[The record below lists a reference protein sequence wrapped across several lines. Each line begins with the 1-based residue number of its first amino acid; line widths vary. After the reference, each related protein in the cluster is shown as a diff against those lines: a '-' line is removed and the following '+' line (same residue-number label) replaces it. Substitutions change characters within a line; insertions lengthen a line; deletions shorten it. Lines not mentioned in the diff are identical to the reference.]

1 MILKLS
7 LQEILVLVPILL
19 LSLSV
24 HEFSH
29 GMVSTLLGDSTPGK
43 DGRLTL
49 NPLRH
54 LDLFGT
60 LMLLVAG
67 FGWAKPVR
75 IDINSYR
82 RKYTGLVLTSLAGPL
97 SNLLIAVLFT
107 FFLRLIVLNESLA
120 FLQTESV
127 VNIIQY
133 VMIINILLFI
143 FNMIPIPP
151 LDGSRIVTALF
162 NRNREFVQN
171 YNRYGVYI
179 LLALLMMNRFFDVE
193 ILPVSR
199 MMGTILHLLIS
210 LVLPE
215 AAG

>member
-1 MILKLS
+1 MILALP
-7 LQEILVLVPILL
+7 LQEIIILVPILL

-29 GMVSTLLGDSTPGK
+29 GMVSTLLGDSTPRR

-60 LMLLVAG
+60 LMLLIAG

-75 IDINSYR
+75 ININSYR
-82 RKYTGLVLTSLAGPL
+82 RKYPGLVLTSLAGPL

-107 FFLRLIVLNESLA
+107 FFLRLIVLNEALA

-127 VNIIQY
+127 INIIQY

-162 NRNREFVQN
+162 NRNSNFIHN
-171 YNRYGVYI
+171 YNRYGVYV
-179 LLALLMMNRFFDVE
+179 LLALLMMNRFSDVE
-193 ILPVSR
+193 ILPISR
-199 MMGTILHLLIS
+199 MMGSILRLLIS
-210 LVLPE
+210 LVIPE
-215 AAG
+215 ASG

>member
-1 MILKLS
+1 
-7 LQEILVLVPILL
+7 
-19 LSLSV
+19 
-24 HEFSH
+24 
-29 GMVSTLLGDSTPGK
+29 MVSTLLGDSTPRQ

-60 LMLLVAG
+60 LMLLTAG

-75 IDINSYR
+75 IDINSYKN
-82 RKYTGLVLTSLAGPL
+82 KYSGLVLTSLAGPL
-97 SNLLIAVLFT
+97 SNLMIAVLFT
-107 FFLRLIVLNESLA
+107 FFLRLIVVNNA
-120 FLQTESV
+120 FKFMQTESV
-127 VNIIQY
+127 INIIQY

-193 ILPVSR
+193 ILPISR
-199 MMGTILHLLIS
+199 MMSSILRLMIS
-210 LVLPE
+210 LVIPE

>member
-1 MILKLS
+1 MIFKLS
-7 LQEILVLVPILL
+7 LQEILILVPILL

-29 GMVSTLLGDSTPGK
+29 GMVSTLLGDSTPGR
-43 DGRLTL
+43 DGRLTI

-60 LMLLVAG
+60 LMLLTAG

-75 IDINSYR
+75 IDISSYKN
-82 RKYTGLVLTSLAGPL
+82 KYSGLVLTSLAGPL
-97 SNLLIAVLFT
+97 SNFLIAVLFT
-107 FFLRLIVLNESLA
+107 LFLRLIVVNDA
-120 FLQTESV
+120 FKFMQTESV
-127 VNIIQY
+127 INIIQY

-151 LDGSRIVTALF
+151 LDGSRIITALF

-171 YNRYGVYI
+171 YNRYGVYF
-179 LLALLMMNRFFDVE
+179 LLALLMMDRFFDVE
-193 ILPVSR
+193 ILPISR
-199 MMGTILHLLIS
+199 MMSSILRLMIS
-210 LVLPE
+210 LVIPE

>member
-1 MILKLS
+1 MIFKLS
-7 LQEILVLVPILL
+7 FQEIIILIPILL

-29 GMVSTLLGDSTPGK
+29 GMVSTLLGDSTPGR

-60 LMLLVAG
+60 LMLLTAG

-75 IDINSYR
+75 IDINSYKN
-82 RKYTGLVLTSLAGPL
+82 KYSGLVLTSLAGPL
-97 SNLLIAVLFT
+97 SNFLIAVLFT
-107 FFLRLIVLNESLA
+107 FFLRLIVVNDA
-120 FLQTESV
+120 FKFMQTESV
-127 VNIIQY
+127 INIIQY

-151 LDGSRIVTALF
+151 LDGSRIITALF

-179 LLALLMMNRFFDVE
+179 LLALLMMNRFFDIE
-193 ILPVSR
+193 ILPISGVMSS
-199 MMGTILHLLIS
+199 ILGLMIS
-210 LVLPE
+210 LVIPE

>member
-1 MILKLS
+1 MIFKLS
-7 LQEILVLVPILL
+7 FQEIIILIPILI

-29 GMVSTLLGDSTPGK
+29 GMVSTLLGDSTPRQ

-60 LMLLVAG
+60 LMLLTAG

-75 IDINSYR
+75 IDINSYKN
-82 RKYTGLVLTSLAGPL
+82 KYSGLVLTSLAGPL
-97 SNLLIAVLFT
+97 SNFLIAVLFT
-107 FFLRLIVLNESLA
+107 FFLRLIVVNDA
-120 FLQTESV
+120 FKFMQTDSV
-127 VNIIQY
+127 INIIQY
-133 VMIINILLFI
+133 VMIINVLLFI

-179 LLALLMMNRFFDVE
+179 LLALLMMNRFFDIE
-193 ILPVSR
+193 ILPISR
-199 MMGTILHLLIS
+199 MMSSILRVMIS
-210 LVLPE
+210 LVIPE
-215 AAG
+215 AGN

>member
-1 MILKLS
+1 MIFKLS
-7 LQEILVLVPILL
+7 FQEIIILIPILL

-29 GMVSTLLGDSTPGK
+29 GMVSTLLGDSTPGR

-60 LMLLVAG
+60 LMLLTAG

-75 IDINSYR
+75 IDINSYKN
-82 RKYTGLVLTSLAGPL
+82 KYSGLVLTSLAGPL
-97 SNLLIAVLFT
+97 SNFLIAVLFT
-107 FFLRLIVLNESLA
+107 FFLRLIVVNDV
-120 FLQTESV
+120 FKFMQTESV
-127 VNIIQY
+127 INIIQY

-151 LDGSRIVTALF
+151 LDGSRIITALF
-162 NRNREFVQN
+162 NRNSEFVQN
-171 YNRYGVYI
+171 YNRYGVYV
-179 LLALLMMNRFFDVE
+179 LLALLMMNRFFDIE
-193 ILPVSR
+193 ILPISR
-199 MMGTILHLLIS
+199 IMSSILHLMIS
-210 LVLPE
+210 LVIPE

>member
-7 LQEILVLVPILL
+7 IQEIIILVPILL

-29 GMVSTLLGDSTPGK
+29 GMVSTLLGDSTPGR

-54 LDLFGT
+54 LDIFGT
-60 LMLLVAG
+60 LMLLTAG

-75 IDINSYR
+75 IDINSYKN
-82 RKYTGLVLTSLAGPL
+82 KYSGLVLTSLAGPL
-97 SNLLIAVLFT
+97 SNFLIALLFT
-107 FFLRLIVLNESLA
+107 FFLRLIVVYDA
-120 FLQTESV
+120 FKFLQTDSV
-127 VNIIQY
+127 INIIQY

-143 FNMIPIPP
+143 FNMVPIPP
-151 LDGSRIVTALF
+151 LDGSRIITALF
-162 NRNREFVQN
+162 NRNKDFVQN
-171 YNRYGVYI
+171 YNRYGVYL

-193 ILPVSR
+193 ILPISR
-199 MMGTILHLLIS
+199 MMGAILRLMIS
-210 LVLPE
+210 LVIPE
-215 AAG
+215 TAG

>member
-1 MILKLS
+1 MIFKLS
-7 LQEILVLVPILL
+7 FQEIIILIPILL

-29 GMVSTLLGDSTPGK
+29 GMVSTLLGDSTPGR

-60 LMLLVAG
+60 LMLLTAG

-75 IDINSYR
+75 IDINSYKN
-82 RKYTGLVLTSLAGPL
+82 KYSGLVLTSLAGPL

-107 FFLRLIVLNESLA
+107 FFLRLIVVNDA
-120 FLQTESV
+120 FKFMQTESV
-127 VNIIQY
+127 INIIQY

-151 LDGSRIVTALF
+151 LDGSRIITALF

-171 YNRYGVYI
+171 YNRYGVYV
-179 LLALLMMNRFFDVE
+179 LLALLMMDRFFNID
-193 ILPVSR
+193 ILPISR
-199 MMGTILHLLIS
+199 IMSSILHLLI
-210 LVLPE
+210 LLFIPE

>member
-1 MILKLS
+1 MIFKLS
-7 LQEILVLVPILL
+7 FQEIIILIPILL

-29 GMVSTLLGDSTPGK
+29 GMVSTLLGDRTPGR

-60 LMLLVAG
+60 LMLLTAG

-75 IDINSYR
+75 IDINSYKN
-82 RKYTGLVLTSLAGPL
+82 KYSGLVLTSLAGPL
-97 SNLLIAVLFT
+97 SNFLIAVLFT
-107 FFLRLIVLNESLA
+107 FFLRLIVVNDA
-120 FLQTESV
+120 FKFMQTESV
-127 VNIIQY
+127 INIVQY

-151 LDGSRIVTALF
+151 LDGSRIITALF
-162 NRNREFVQN
+162 NRNRAFVQN
-171 YNRYGVYI
+171 YNRYGVYV
-179 LLALLMMNRFFDVE
+179 LLGLLMMDRFFNID
-193 ILPVSR
+193 ILPISR
-199 MMGTILHLLIS
+199 IMSSILRLMIS
-210 LVLPE
+210 LVIPE

>member
-1 MILKLS
+1 MIFKLS
-7 LQEILVLVPILL
+7 FQEIIILIPILL

-29 GMVSTLLGDSTPGK
+29 GMVSTLLGDSTPLQ

-60 LMLLVAG
+60 LMLLTAG

-75 IDINSYR
+75 IDINSYKN
-82 RKYTGLVLTSLAGPL
+82 KYSGLVLTSLAGPL
-97 SNLLIAVLFT
+97 SNFLIAVLFT
-107 FFLRLIVLNESLA
+107 FFLRLIVVNDA
-120 FLQTESV
+120 FKFMQTESV
-127 VNIIQY
+127 INIIQY

-151 LDGSRIVTALF
+151 LDGSRIITALF

-171 YNRYGVYI
+171 YNRYGVYV
-179 LLALLMMNRFFDVE
+179 LLALLMLNRFFDIEV
-193 ILPVSR
+193 LPISR
-199 MMGTILHLLIS
+199 MMSSILRLMIS
-210 LVLPE
+210 LVIPE
-215 AAG
+215 AVG

>member
-1 MILKLS
+1 MLLKLS
-7 LQEILVLVPILL
+7 FQEIIILVPILL

-29 GMVSTLLGDSTPGK
+29 GMVSTLLGDSTPRQE
-43 DGRLTL
+43 GRLTL

-60 LMLLVAG
+60 LMLLTAG

-75 IDINSYR
+75 IDINSYKN
-82 RKYTGLVLTSLAGPL
+82 KYPGLVLTSLAGPL
-97 SNLLIAVLFT
+97 SNFLIAVIFT
-107 FFLRLIVLNESLA
+107 FFLRLIVVNDA
-120 FLQTESV
+120 FKFMQTESV
-127 VNIIQY
+127 INIIQY

-179 LLALLMMNRFFDVE
+179 LLALLMMNRFFDIE
-193 ILPVSR
+193 ILPISR
-199 MMGTILHLLIS
+199 MMSSILRLMIS
-210 LVLPE
+210 LVIPD

>member
-1 MILKLS
+1 MLLELS
-7 LQEILVLVPILL
+7 LREILVLVPILL

-29 GMVSTLLGDSTPGK
+29 GMVSTLLGDSTPRR

-82 RKYTGLVLTSLAGPL
+82 RKYPGLVLTSLAGPL

-107 FFLRLIVLNESLA
+107 FSLRLIVLNKSLA

-162 NRNREFVQN
+162 NRNSEFVQN

-199 MMGTILHLLIS
+199 MMGTILRMLIS
-210 LVLPE
+210 LILPE

>member
-1 MILKLS
+1 MIFKLS
-7 LQEILVLVPILL
+7 FQEIIILIPILL
-19 LSLSV
+19 LSLSI

-29 GMVSTLLGDSTPGK
+29 GMVSTLLGDDTPRR
-43 DGRLTL
+43 DGRLTI

-60 LMLLVAG
+60 LMLLTAG

-75 IDINSYR
+75 IDINSYKN
-82 RKYTGLVLTSLAGPL
+82 KYSGLVLTSLAGPL
-97 SNLLIAVLFT
+97 SNFLIAVLFT
-107 FFLRLIVLNESLA
+107 FFLRLIVVNDVPA

-127 VNIIQY
+127 INIIQY

-179 LLALLMMNRFFDVE
+179 LLALLMMNRFFDIE

-199 MMGTILHLLIS
+199 MMSSILRLMIS
-210 LVLPE
+210 LVIPE